1 MKLIRKMSD
10 AALTRSEKIKETIML
25 SVLNIA
31 LPSVDVYSDLALI
44 DKFYFGKASRRNPW
58 CDEHKIGY
66 DVNAPSFYRNS
77 VWTADRLNCHYNMCT
92 PTTAGNVSEPPSH
105 YTWGT
110 MMLVPF
116 LLNYLVCWY
125 AWATTVISSL
135 L

>member
-10 AALTRSEKIKETIML
+10 AALTRSENIKETIML

-66 DVNAPSFYRNS
+66 AAASNPSRYRMWS
-77 VWTADRLNCHYNMCT
+77 ADRLNCHYNMCA
-92 PTTAGNVSEPPSH
+92 PNNGNVREPPH

-116 LLNYLVCWY
+116 LLNYFVCWY
-125 AWATTVISSL
+125 AWATTVFSSL

>member
-10 AALTRSEKIKETIML
+10 AALTRSENIKETIML

-44 DKFYFGKASRRNPW
+44 DKFYLGEARRRNPW
-58 CDEHKIGY
+58 CDANEIGY
-66 DVNAPSFYRNS
+66 LNFSSSYRNS
-77 VWTADRLNCHYNMCT
+77 VWTADRLNCHYNMCA
-92 PTTAGNVSEPPSH
+92 PNNDNVREPPH

-116 LLNYLVCWY
+116 LLNYFVCWY
-125 AWATTVISSL
+125 AWATTVFSSL

>member
-10 AALTRSEKIKETIML
+10 AAQTRSEKIKETIML

-31 LPSVDVYSDLALI
+31 LPSVDVFSDLALI

-66 DVNAPSFYRNS
+66 AAASNPSRNS
-77 VWTADRLNCHYNMCT
+77 MWTADRLNCHYNMCA
-92 PTTAGNVSEPPSH
+92 PNNGNVREPPH

-116 LLNYLVCWY
+116 LLNYFVCWY
-125 AWATTVISSL
+125 AWATTVISSFL
-135 L
+135 